1 MAITNAELVE
11 RLGPLVETEVC
22 VGPWVDITQEKI
34 DAFAKL
40 TGDHQ
45 WIHVDPDR
53 AKRESP
59 FGCTIAHGIF
69 TLALL
74 PAFFE
79 GFMAEHGLVS
89 GVNYGCEK
97 TRFPAPVPV
106 GSRVRGPDRVVS
118 EWLKLAWRA
127 DVRRRSFKV
136 AVLVGV
142 ILAVIN
148 YADRILGGAMTGL
161 DYLKIGLTLLVPYA
175 VSTHASVSAILKDRD
190 GRGGMAEA
198 TPPGGKEL

>member
-1 MAITNAELVE
+1 MTNAELVQ
-11 RLGPLVETEVC
+11 RLEPLVETEVC

-45 WIHVDPDR
+45 WIHVNPER

-74 PAFFE
+74 PSFFE
-79 GFMAEHGLVS
+79 GFMEQHGLVS

-106 GSRVRGPDRVVS
+106 GSKVRGRYV
-118 EWLKLAWRA
+118 LK
-127 DVRRRSFKV
+127 S
-136 AVLVGV
+136 
-142 ILAVIN
+142 
-148 YADRILGGAMTGL
+148 
-161 DYLKIGLTLLVPYA
+161 LKNL
-175 VSTHASVSAILKDRD
+175 
-190 GRGGMAEA
+190 GRGGLKLVISGKIEIEGQKK
-198 TPPGGKEL
+198 PGCVTDIIVLASG